1 MDNQIKC
8 SCVSFYENDFT
19 KFLLGDAFHPGG
31 LELTGRM
38 AGEIGLNAHDL
49 VLDVACGQGATAV
62 YLARNFGC
70 QVLGVDLS
78 EANLSLAGEKAKSQG
93 VENRTRFLKG
103 DAEGLP
109 VGEGICS
116 AIISECAFCTFPD
129 KATAASEMFRVLR
142 PGGRLG
148 LTDMIVDR
156 ARLPEE
162 MQTLLFRA
170 ACIADARTAEE
181 YQQIL
186 AGAGFTGFNA
196 TDCSETLFELTDKI
210 RRRLLMAELAV
221 GLKKLDLGEVD
232 FGKAKR
238 WPAMAEELIRGGVI
252 GYVLIT
258 GRKS

>member
-38 AGEIGLNAHDL
+38 AGEIGLNTHDL
-49 VLDVACGQGATAV
+49 VLDIACGQGATAI

-78 EANLSLAGEKAKSQG
+78 EANLSLAAEKAKVQVMDG
-93 VENRTRFLKG
+93 KITFLKG
-103 DAEGLP
+103 DAERLP
-109 VGEGICS
+109 VEEGSCS
-116 AIISECAFCTFPD
+116 AVISECAFCTFPD
-129 KATAASEMFRVLR
+129 KDTAASEMLRVLK

-148 LTDMIVDR
+148 LTDMTVDR
-156 ARLPEE
+156 ARLPVE

-186 AGAGFTGFNA
+186 AGASFTGLNA
-196 TDCSETLFELTDKI
+196 TDCSETLFELTDNI
-210 RRRLLMAELAV
+210 RRKLLMAELAV

-232 FGKAKR
+232 FGKAKQ
-238 WPAMAEELIRGGVI
+238 WLAMAEELIRGGVI

>member
-8 SCVSFYENDFT
+8 SCVSFYENNFT

-49 VLDVACGQGATAV
+49 VLDVACGQGATAI

-70 QVLGVDLS
+70 RVLGVDLS
-78 EANLSLAGEKAKSQG
+78 EANLSLAGEKANAQG
-93 VENRTRFLKG
+93 VGDKVTFLQG
-103 DAEGLP
+103 DAERLP
-109 VGEGICS
+109 VEEGSCS
-116 AIISECAFCTFPD
+116 AVISECAFCTFPD
-129 KATAASEMFRVLR
+129 KDTAASEMLRVLE

-148 LTDMIVDR
+148 QTDMTVDR

-170 ACIADARTAEE
+170 ACIADARTAGE

-186 AGAGFTGFNA
+186 AGASFTGLNA
-196 TDCSETLFELTDKI
+196 TDCSETLFELTDHI

-221 GLKKLDLGEVD
+221 GLKKLDLGAVD
-232 FGKAKR
+232 FGKAKQ
-238 WPAMAEELIRGGVI
+238 WLAMAEELIRGGVI